1 MAYVC
6 ESLQQQPNGLQ
17 TCIQWTEQ
25 TFVPSLT
32 NADRDTMIFWA
43 VGIFAVVFGVRKLL
57 KLFNF

>member
-6 ESLQQQPNGLQ
+6 ESLQQQPNGSQ

-25 TFVPSLT
+25 QYVPSLSD
-32 NADRDTMIFWA
+32 ADRDTMIVWT
-43 VGIFAVVFGVRKLL
+43 VGIFALVFGYRKLM